1 MRPFSC
7 RLFSH
12 PELSDETL
20 DNLYETINEE
30 LSPFF
35 KNLVADF
42 KDPTGRG
49 LLSLVYLTQVYY
61 LYTFS
66 PFLNLGRKAF
76 VLNIGKRLFLIP
88 NLKTH
93 F

>member
-1 MRPFSC
+1 MRPFSS

-20 DNLYETINEE
+20 DNLYETINND
-30 LSPFF
+30 LSPFY

-49 LLSLVYLTQVYY
+49 LSLVYLTQVYY
-61 LYTFS
+61 LFTIS
-66 PFLNLGRKAF
+66 SFLNLGRKAF
-76 VLNIGKRLFLIP
+76 VLNIGKSQFLIP
-88 NLKTH
+88 HLKAH